1 MSSSNSSS
9 TTLQMLLPKGRL
21 QEKVLSL
28 LARVGLE
35 FSFSPR
41 SYRPKCSDPSV
52 GAKFLKPQNI
62 ASLVNLGR
70 HDVGFVGYDWI
81 VELGLDG
88 PDSNLVQMMD
98 LGFNPVRLVAAV
110 PDQLV
115 VDGKL
120 RAPEPL
126 VVASEY
132 ERLTKRYLQ
141 EKGLNGIFIK
151 TFGAT
156 EALPPEDADMIVD
169 NTSTGATLVS
179 NRLTIV
185 DDLLRSTTRFVVNRK
200 VLEDTAKREKL
211 DALIRLMKSTL
222 EAERRVLLEM
232 NVPADKL
239 EQVVAAL
246 PAMRSPTVSPLF
258 GEQGYAVKVAVPT
271 KESPALITRLLEIG
285 ATDILEYRLEK
296 IVQ

>member
-1 MSSSNSSS
+1 MSN
-9 TTLQMLLPKGRL
+9 TLQMLLPKGRL
-21 QEKVLSL
+21 QDKVLSL
-28 LARVGLE
+28 LGRVGLE
-35 FSFSPR
+35 FSFSHR
-41 SYRPKCSDPSV
+41 SYRPKCSDPEV
-52 GAKFLKPQNI
+52 EAKFLKPQNI

-88 PDSNLVQMMD
+88 EDSDLVEVMD

-110 PDQLV
+110 PEQLLV
-115 VDGKL
+115 AGEL
-120 RAPEPL
+120 QAPEPL

-141 EKGLNGIFIK
+141 EKGLNGVFIK

-179 NRLTIV
+179 NRLAIV
-185 DDLLRSTTRFVVNRK
+185 DELLRSTTRFVANRRA
-200 VLEDTAKREKL
+200 LEDPFKKEKL
-211 DALIRLMKSTL
+211 DRLIKLMKSTL

-232 NVPADKL
+232 NVPEDKL
-239 EQVVAAL
+239 QLIVDSL

-258 GEQGYAVKVAVPT
+258 GDQGYAVKVAVPS
-271 KESPALITRLLEIG
+271 KDSPGLITKLLELG

-296 IVQ
+296 IVL